1 MAEGGA
7 AMLTIVLVIPLLIL
21 IALIVAVP
29 IYFFIIR
36 KNREIRRLQGH
47 VDQLQGQNEKAPR

>member
-1 MAEGGA
+1 
-7 AMLTIVLVIPLLIL
+7 MLTIVLVIPLLIL

-29 IYFFIIR
+29 IYFFVIR

-47 VDQLQGQNEKAPR
+47 VDQLQGLNEKASR

>member
-1 MAEGGA
+1 
-7 AMLTIVLVIPLLIL
+7 MLTIVLVIPLLIL

-29 IYFFIIR
+29 IYFFVIR

-47 VDQLQGQNEKAPR
+47 VDQLQGQNEKASR